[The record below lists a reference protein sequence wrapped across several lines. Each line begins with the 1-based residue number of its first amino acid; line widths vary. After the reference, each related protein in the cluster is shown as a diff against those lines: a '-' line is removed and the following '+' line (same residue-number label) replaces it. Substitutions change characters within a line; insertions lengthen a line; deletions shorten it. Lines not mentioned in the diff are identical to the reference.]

1 MRSIFILFFPCHY
14 YFFRFVSR
22 PESDLTPTFN
32 IYSPHSSPIFISFN
46 FDVPPDIERLEVAD
60 ETLGR
65 VFTLTVNSIWRSR
78 FAITIQ
84 RKDLTQGWSNVL
96 KILWRAG
103 APANYKCSLRGAL
116 NMQTRLREGWR
127 LRVVLQTLNANVTGS
142 PINIYRDVTVETDP
156 RASNICFVDHCYFV
170 ALPQFQI
177 TNLFFNFARYFSSR
191 SWCG

>member
-1 MRSIFILFFPCHY
+1 MCIMMRATGVILKRLSLILGALNFFSFSHVIIIFS
-14 YFFRFVSR
+14 FRSFLA

-46 FDVPPDIERLEVAD
+46 FDVPPDIERLEIAD

-156 RASNICFVDHCYFV
+156 RASNICFVLLIIV
-170 ALPQFQI
+170 V
-177 TNLFFNFARYFSSR
+177 SM
-191 SWCG
+191 